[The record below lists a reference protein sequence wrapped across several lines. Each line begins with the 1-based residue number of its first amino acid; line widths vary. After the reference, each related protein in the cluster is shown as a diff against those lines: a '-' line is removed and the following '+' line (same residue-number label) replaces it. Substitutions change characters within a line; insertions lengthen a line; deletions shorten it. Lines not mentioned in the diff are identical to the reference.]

1 MDPRRKK
8 PVDMAGIKRSRNVHS
23 GIITRNFGR
32 LKAMPF
38 DSPEEVQLLK
48 LNEIRT
54 ILKSLDKSEAG
65 FTLSIEEAQEFAPP
79 EEEAEAAFQEEEQDI
94 VDTFQQSLS
103 DAKALGE
110 QLLACKATLTGL
122 ATFRNSLEAL
132 QKSLDSEPDQDKSTP
147 LERLQTL
154 FFSIREQWT
163 NADLSPGHPLQA
175 ELDVCEE
182 KFTQLEA
189 DALAAR
195 HRSLPASAFP
205 ATPPLSSSFASSV
218 GAPAHRYIELPKI
231 KVPTFTGDIMGWSTF
246 WSTFQSTV
254 DDRTELSD
262 SQKLNYLRQSIK
274 DPTLQLLLNT
284 PMETPDTY
292 KDIVRELK
300 DRFQKTREIHQALV
314 KTITTLSSPKYN
326 RADLRMTYD
335 ILKTAITNLKST
347 KHYTIEAFL
356 SSLLY
361 AILPTRL
368 QIPWDQA
375 TKKDKGVPPIDQ
387 LLSFIKDHAETLPA
401 VNHTADKAQDPAS
414 KGNSNPRR
422 KDTSSHQGRS
432 NVHVVSQAPAQ
443 PPPKEYRWD
452 CKLCSTEKHPL
463 YLCPKWA
470 AFSLV
475 QKTAHIGTNNLCSN
489 CLGGGHPTASCR
501 SLYRC
506 RECHQKHHSSIH
518 QQQTP
523 ATSTINSLSSSQQVP
538 DALLTTAEVL
548 LLGPDGE
555 ELKARALID
564 SGAGISL
571 VTNRVAQLL
580 NLPLEPAQ
588 LQLTVAQGKVT
599 KPLKHVTNL
608 QISPLHDRTLKMP
621 CIPAVADTVTAL
633 IPSQPISPV
642 TDMTHLLGLQL
653 ADTTY
658 NRPGAID
665 ILLGADMA
673 SIIISPN
680 DLPRR
685 GKTTEPIAQSTVFG
699 WTLSGPVPG
708 FTRPSDSA
716 TAYCQLPKVQTEPTP
731 PQEPTLESLL
741 NAILQEDEGPKVE
754 EDIKQDEE
762 VERHYLNNLKYSA
775 EEQRYEVALPKKQ
788 SISSLGDSRPQAVA
802 RFIQTDRAA
811 HKKQI
816 HKQFQEGI
824 KSYFT
829 LGHAE
834 AVPPEDKP
842 PAVAFWLP
850 MHSVIKLSSTSTK
863 LRVVFDGSAATTSG
877 LSLNQALH
885 VRPTIQATL
894 SETLIKFRSYSIA
907 LNADI
912 SKMYREIKLCTQD
925 KDLHRFV
932 WRDNPAEPLK
942 DYRMTRVTF
951 GVSASPF
958 LAVRTLHQ
966 TAVDHGGDYPR
977 AAQHIKE
984 SFYVDDFLGGADNP
998 KEAIQLF
1005 HQLRAVLKKGG
1016 FDLRKWRTSS
1026 AEVLA
1031 HIPNDL
1037 QEHDP
1042 IKTSTAT
1049 HSSTHSKALGLHWDS
1064 TMDVMSPAISS
1075 STLTS
1080 PTKRGLVSSIFKTY
1094 DVLGWMAPTT
1104 LQMKILIQGLWKTAK
1119 GWDDAAPEQALKSY
1133 LNWKDE
1139 LNILAERTL
1148 PRRYTADNP
1157 STITLHGF
1165 GDASQAAYGAVVYCR
1180 ATYPERSPTTS
1191 LVVSKTKLV
1200 KQPTKKTKL
1209 AEKKNPQLELNPE
1222 MQTIHRLELCA
1233 ALLLAKLLSKV
1244 GSVLKIDS
1252 SNWQAWSDSS
1262 TVLAWLDGHTRSHPV
1277 YVANRVRQTLE
1288 LTRPS
1293 NWLYV
1298 PTACNPADCASRGIS
1313 PTALFNLTLWWE
1325 GPPWLKEEPLPIPKQ
1340 PPRRPLPDAGPPV
1353 NVVLAYHSVAEDIST
1368 LPQSYP
1374 HIMAIAAWC
1383 LRFST
1388 RIKEGR
1394 PNPDTRTKLLTGR
1407 ERQEAERWM
1416 LKEAQRRAFQKDI
1429 IRLQGNKELSRDSR
1443 LRTLSPFLDK
1453 HQLLRIGGRL
1463 DNSSLPATR
1472 SHPIICDSK
1481 DPLMVKYFQHL
1492 HLTLCHCGPSLL
1504 LAHSGTKL
1512 HILGARKLS
1521 RKICSCCITC
1531 RKCRPRTTTQ
1541 FMADLPFQ
1549 RVNASPPFTHCGMDY
1564 AGPFNIKMGYTRKPV
1579 ILEAYV
1585 CVFVCLSTK
1594 AIHLE
1599 VVSDASTPA
1608 FVAALQRFISRRGC
1622 PQHFYSDNGGNF
1634 IGARNSCHKLY
1645 TFLKSQKN
1653 DDDIKHFLATHHQIS
1668 WHNIP
1673 AFSPHMGGLWEAA
1686 VKGMKTHLKRV
1697 MGTTRFTFE
1706 ELTTIICRIEACLN
1720 SRPLTPMTSHNP
1732 DGLVTLT
1739 AGHFLTS
1746 KSTSSYPEDP
1756 APLNNL
1762 QLLKKWNLCQA
1773 VVQQFWTRWSKEYLN
1788 SLQARTKWQS
1798 ATPNLQAEDVMAIK
1812 PQGKFIPC
1820 HWPLG
1825 RITRTLPGKDGRV
1838 RVIELQ
1844 TPTGLLQ
1851 RAITQVALIYRPGEE
1866 EQPRPREPVQT
1877 RTTPQV

>member
-1 MDPRRKK
+1 
-8 PVDMAGIKRSRNVHS
+8 MAGIKRSRNVHN

-32 LKAMPF
+32 LKTMPF
-38 DSPEEVQLLK
+38 DSAEEVQLLK

-54 ILKSLDKSEAG
+54 ILKSLAKSEAG
-65 FTLSIEEAQEFAPP
+65 LNLSIEEAQDFAPT
-79 EEEAEAAFQEEEQDI
+79 EEEAEAIFQEEEQDI
-94 VDTFQQSLS
+94 VDTFQQLLS

-147 LERLQTL
+147 LERIQTL
-154 FFSIREQWT
+154 FFSMREQWT

-175 ELDVCEE
+175 ELDACEE
-182 KFTQLEA
+182 KLTQLEA

-205 ATPPLSSSFASSV
+205 ATPTLSSSFSSSA

-262 SQKLNYLRQSIK
+262 SQKLNYLRQAIK
-274 DPTLQLLLNT
+274 DPALQLLLNS

-314 KTITTLSSPKYN
+314 KTITTLTSPKYN

-335 ILKTAITNLKST
+335 IFKTAITNLKST

-356 SSLLY
+356 SSMLY
-361 AILPTRL
+361 AILPTKL
-368 QIPWDQA
+368 QLPWDQA
-375 TKKDKGVPPIDQ
+375 TKKDKGVPSVDQ

-401 VNHTADKAQDPAS
+401 VSHTADKTQDPVS

-422 KDTSSHQGRS
+422 KDATSHKGRS
-432 NVHVVSQAPAQ
+432 NIHVVSPAPAPQ

-463 YLCPKWA
+463 YFCPKWA
-470 AFSLV
+470 SFSLV
-475 QKTAHIGTNNLCSN
+475 QKTAHIGSNNLCSN
-489 CLGGGHPTASCR
+489 CLGVGHSTANCR

-506 RECHQKHHSSIH
+506 RECKQKHHSSIH

-523 ATSTINSLSSSQQVP
+523 TTPSVNSLSSSQQVP

-548 LLGPDGE
+548 LLGPNGE

-580 NLPLEPAQ
+580 NLPLEPAR

-621 CIPAVADTVTAL
+621 CLPAVADTVTAI

-642 TDMTHLLGLQL
+642 TDMTHLMGLQL

-658 NRPGAID
+658 NLPGAID

-708 FTRPSDSA
+708 FTRPPDSA

-754 EDIKQDEE
+754 EDIKRDEE

-775 EEQRYEVALPKKQ
+775 DEQRYEVALPKKQ
-788 SISSLGDSRPQAVA
+788 SISSLGESRPQAVA

-811 HKKQI
+811 HKRQI

-824 KSYFT
+824 QSYLT

-834 AVPPEDKP
+834 AVPPDEKP

-850 MHSVIKLSSTSTK
+850 MHSVLKLSSTSTK

-885 VRPTIQATL
+885 VGPTIQATL
-894 SETLIKFRSYSIA
+894 SDTLLKFRSYHIA

-912 SKMYREIKLCTQD
+912 SKMYREIKLCAAD

-932 WRDNPAEPLK
+932 WRDDPASPLK

-977 AAQHIKE
+977 ATQHIKE

-998 KEAIQLF
+998 EEAIQLF
-1005 HQLRAVLKKGG
+1005 HQLRAILKKGG

-1026 AEVLA
+1026 QEVLD
-1031 HIPNDL
+1031 HIPDDL
-1037 QEHDP
+1037 QESNP
-1042 IKTSTAT
+1042 VKTSTST
-1049 HSSTHSKALGLHWDS
+1049 HSSTHSKALGLLWDS
-1064 TMDVMSPAISS
+1064 TLDVMSPAISS
-1075 STLTS
+1075 ATLTS

-1133 LNWKDE
+1133 LTWKDE
-1139 LNILAERTL
+1139 LPILAERTL

-1165 GDASQAAYGAVVYCR
+1165 GDASLAAYGAVVYCR

-1200 KQPTKKTKL
+1200 KQTTKKTKL
-1209 AEKKNPQLELNPE
+1209 AGKKESQLELDPE

-1244 GSVLKIDS
+1244 GSVLKVDS
-1252 SNWQAWSDSS
+1252 ANWQAWSDSS

-1325 GPPWLKEEPLPIPKQ
+1325 GPPWLKEDPIPIPKQ
-1340 PPRRPLPDAGPPV
+1340 PPRKPLPDAGHPV
-1353 NVVLAYHSVAEDIST
+1353 NVLQAYHSVAEDIST
-1368 LPQSYP
+1368 LPYSYP

-1383 LRFST
+1383 LQFST

-1394 PNPDTRTKLLTGR
+1394 PNPDTRTKQLTGR

-1416 LKEAQRRAFQKDI
+1416 LKEAQRRTFQKDI
-1429 IRLQGNKELSRDSR
+1429 IRLQGSKELSRDSR
-1443 LRTLSPFLDK
+1443 LKTLTPFLDK
-1453 HQLLRIGGRL
+1453 HHLLRVGGRL
-1463 DNSSLPATR
+1463 DNSSLPATL

-1481 DPLMVKYFQHL
+1481 DPLMVKYFEHL

-1504 LAHSGTKL
+1504 LAHSGAKL

-1521 RKICSCCITC
+1521 RKICSCCIAC
-1531 RKCRPRTTTQ
+1531 RKCRPRTKTQ
-1541 FMADLPFQ
+1541 FMADLPSP

-1564 AGPFNIKMGYTRKPV
+1564 AGPFNIKMGYVRKPV
-1579 ILEAYV
+1579 LLEAHV

-1599 VVSDASTPA
+1599 VVSDSSTPA
-1608 FVAALQRFISRRGC
+1608 FIAALQRFISRRGC
-1622 PQHFYSDNGGNF
+1622 PQHLYSDNGGNF
-1634 IGARNSCHKLY
+1634 VGARNSCHKLY
-1645 TFLKSQKN
+1645 SFLKDQKN
-1653 DDDIKHFLATHHQIS
+1653 DEDIQHFLATHHQIS

-1720 SRPLTPMTSHNP
+1720 SRPLIPMTSHNP

-1746 KSTSSYPEDP
+1746 KSPSSYPEDP

-1762 QLLKKWNLCQA
+1762 QLLKKWSLCQA

-1798 ATPNLQAEDVMAIK
+1798 ATPNLQAEDVVAIK

-1838 RVIELQ
+1838 RVVELQ

-1877 RTTPQV
+1877 RTTPPV